1 MNGEKPMKLRNAILM
16 GTALLFANTVFAQET
31 QKVEVSVDYSYLR
44 FNPEISQ
51 LHSRSFNGG
60 GGSISYNFL
69 KEFAIK
75 AEFMG
80 YGSTDFTTTFTSPI
94 VTTRGTILPGTYSSQ
109 GNMFTYLFGPVI
121 KFPVSKVTPF
131 GEILWG
137 GSNSN
142 GYVNLSRSINTIGAT
157 PTQHPFTMAVG
168 GGLDFNV
175 STHLALRPLE
185 IDYLLTRYSNPISNV
200 NNQNN
205 FRYIAGAIFKF

>member
-1 MNGEKPMKLRNAILM
+1 MERPMKVRNAILM
-16 GTALLFANTVFAQET
+16 GIALLFANTVLAQET
-31 QKVEVSVDYSYLR
+31 QKVEVSVNYSYLR
-44 FNPEISQ
+44 FNPEMSQ
-51 LHSRSFNGG
+51 LNSRSFIGG
-60 GGSISYNFL
+60 GGSISYNFA

-80 YGSTDFTTTFTSPI
+80 YGSTDFTTTFTSPT

-121 KFPVSKVTPF
+121 KFPSSKVTPF

-142 GYVNLSRSINTIGAT
+142 GYVNLSKSIRTIGAS

-168 GGLDFNV
+168 GGLDINV

-185 IDYLLTRYSNPISNV
+185 IDYLLTRYSNPISDI

>member
-1 MNGEKPMKLRNAILM
+1 MNGEKLMKLRNAILM

-31 QKVEVSVDYSYLR
+31 QKVEVAVDYSYLR

-60 GGSISYNFL
+60 GGSISYSFMKN
-69 KEFAIK
+69 FAIK

-80 YGSTDFTTTFTSPI
+80 YGSTDFTTTFTSPTI
-94 VTTRGTILPGTYSSQ
+94 TPRGTILPGTYSSQ

-142 GYVNLSRSINTIGAT
+142 GYVNLSRSIVSIGAA

-175 STHLALRPLE
+175 STHLAIRPLE
-185 IDYLLTRYSNPISNV
+185 IDYLLTRYNNPISNI